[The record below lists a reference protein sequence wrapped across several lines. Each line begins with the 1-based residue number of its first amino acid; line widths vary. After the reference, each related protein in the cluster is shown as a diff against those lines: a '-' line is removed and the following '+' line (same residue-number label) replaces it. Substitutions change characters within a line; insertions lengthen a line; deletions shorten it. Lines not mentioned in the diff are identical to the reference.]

1 MSDYGKMTDEQ
12 LICNLRA
19 GEQEITDYVMDKYKF
34 LVKKK
39 AKEMYLLGGENDD
52 LIQEGMIGLFKAVR
66 DYDSE
71 QGTSFASFADL
82 CISRQMY
89 SAIKASQ
96 RQKHMPLNS
105 YISLYEQGEDTQEE
119 KQQPLIETI
128 QTMKDNN
135 PEELFLNK
143 EYLQMIEQELKKRL
157 SDLENR
163 VLHLH
168 LLGIDYQ
175 TIAKLLDKSP
185 KSIDNALQRIKAKM
199 AGIVQIQKTPG
210 EICITK

>member
-1 MSDYGKMTDEQ
+1 
-12 LICNLRA
+12 
-19 GEQEITDYVMDKYKF
+19 
-34 LVKKK
+34 
-39 AKEMYLLGGENDD
+39 
-52 LIQEGMIGLFKAVR
+52 MIGLFKAVR

-199 AGIVQIQKTPG
+199 AGIVQI
-210 EICITK
+210 

>member
-1 MSDYGKMTDEQ
+1 
-12 LICNLRA
+12 
-19 GEQEITDYVMDKYKF
+19 
-34 LVKKK
+34 
-39 AKEMYLLGGENDD
+39 
-52 LIQEGMIGLFKAVR
+52 
-66 DYDSE
+66 
-71 QGTSFASFADL
+71 
-82 CISRQMY
+82 
-89 SAIKASQ
+89 
-96 RQKHMPLNS
+96 MPLNS

-157 SDLENR
+157 SDLENQ

-185 KSIDNALQRIKAKM
+185 KYIDNALQRIKAKM
-199 AGIVQIQKTPG
+199 AGIVQI
-210 EICITK
+210 

>member
-1 MSDYGKMTDEQ
+1 
-12 LICNLRA
+12 
-19 GEQEITDYVMDKYKF
+19 
-34 LVKKK
+34 
-39 AKEMYLLGGENDD
+39 
-52 LIQEGMIGLFKAVR
+52 
-66 DYDSE
+66 
-71 QGTSFASFADL
+71 
-82 CISRQMY
+82 
-89 SAIKASQ
+89 
-96 RQKHMPLNS
+96 MPLNS

-143 EYLQMIEQELKKRL
+143 EYLQMIEQELKKRV

-163 VLHLH
+163 GLHLH

-199 AGIVQIQKTPG
+199 AGIVQI
-210 EICITK
+210 

>member
-1 MSDYGKMTDEQ
+1 
-12 LICNLRA
+12 
-19 GEQEITDYVMDKYKF
+19 
-34 LVKKK
+34 
-39 AKEMYLLGGENDD
+39 
-52 LIQEGMIGLFKAVR
+52 
-66 DYDSE
+66 
-71 QGTSFASFADL
+71 
-82 CISRQMY
+82 
-89 SAIKASQ
+89 
-96 RQKHMPLNS
+96 MPLNS

-128 QTMKDNN
+128 QPMKDNN

-157 SDLENR
+157 SDLENQ

-199 AGIVQIQKTPG
+199 AGIVQI
-210 EICITK
+210 

>member
-1 MSDYGKMTDEQ
+1 
-12 LICNLRA
+12 
-19 GEQEITDYVMDKYKF
+19 
-34 LVKKK
+34 
-39 AKEMYLLGGENDD
+39 
-52 LIQEGMIGLFKAVR
+52 MIGLFKAVR

-157 SDLENR
+157 SDLENQ

-199 AGIVQIQKTPG
+199 AGIVQI
-210 EICITK
+210 

>member
-1 MSDYGKMTDEQ
+1 
-12 LICNLRA
+12 
-19 GEQEITDYVMDKYKF
+19 
-34 LVKKK
+34 
-39 AKEMYLLGGENDD
+39 
-52 LIQEGMIGLFKAVR
+52 
-66 DYDSE
+66 
-71 QGTSFASFADL
+71 
-82 CISRQMY
+82 
-89 SAIKASQ
+89 
-96 RQKHMPLNS
+96 MPLNS

-157 SDLENR
+157 SDLESR

-199 AGIVQIQKTPG
+199 AGIVQI
-210 EICITK
+210 